1 MLLILQMII
10 MISPVELIK
19 NCLLIALGNAISYKL
34 DLWHGILMYEVW
46 DIIMYGVWD
55 DRF

>member
-1 MLLILQMII
+1 MLLILQIII

>member
-19 NCLLIALGNAISYKL
+19 NCLLIALGSAISYKL